1 MDDVLVHGKT
11 ELKVQEYT
19 QEVISITQN
28 TGFKANCDKTQL
40 VQSEVK
46 YSETVLGQEGRVML
60 GSPMGRTDYES
71 PCPTAIIVLDS
82 HLELLKFFLEY
93 PYICRNQ

>member
-1 MDDVLVHGKT
+1 MDDMFVHGKT

-28 TGFKANCDKTQL
+28 TGFKANCDKPQL

-60 GSPMGRTDYES
+60 GSPT
-71 PCPTAIIVLDS
+71 V
-82 HLELLKFFLEY
+82 
-93 PYICRNQ
+93 N